1 MYDIASITVK
11 AGTGGDGA
19 ISFRREKFVP
29 LGGADGGD
37 GGKGGAIVIAV
48 RENSYLL
55 RHLHYRKKFHA
66 GDGGSGQKN
75 NRAGRNGQDCVIEVP
90 AGTIVSEVTEAGDKK
105 VVAEILYIDQRV
117 VISPG
122 GEGGRGNARFSRAE
136 NRVPL
141 LAEGGEKTTEKKL
154 HLEVKLLADIGV
166 IGMPNVG
173 KSSLLRAVS
182 GAKPTVAAY
191 PFTTL
196 DPVLGVVEK
205 GNEGLILVEVPGLVE
220 GAHKGVGLGHEFLRH
235 VARTRVLLHL
245 VDGTSQKPLQDYFQL
260 RTEMG
265 LFDEALL
272 KKPEVVVINKTDV
285 PEVQSK
291 LTSLSEEFGHQG
303 INICHMSVITGENVG
318 EIITAASSLITLGP
332 NAETAGDAPV
342 EVLMPQP
349 RRGSIEIR
357 KEEGTFIL
365 KSIRAERLVS
375 RVDLHDW
382 HARVQLWSEFERIG
396 INRAMR
402 QAGVKP
408 GMTVKIG
415 DMEVEWS

>member
-1 MYDIASITVK
+1 MYDVASITIK
-11 AGTGGDGA
+11 AGTGGNGA
-19 ISFRREKFVP
+19 ITFRREKFVP
-29 LGGADGGD
+29 RGGADGGD
-37 GGKGGAIVIAV
+37 GGKGGDVVITV

-55 RHLHYRKKFHA
+55 RHLHYRKTFRS
-66 GDGGSGQKN
+66 GDGGAGQKN
-75 NRAGRNGQDCVIEVP
+75 NRTGRNGEDCVIEVP
-90 AGTIVSEVTEAGDKK
+90 AGTIISEVTEEGDKK
-105 VVAEILYIDQRV
+105 VVSEILYPDQRV
-117 VISPG
+117 VIASG

-141 LAEGGEKTTEKKL
+141 LAEVGEKTREKSL

-166 IGMPNVG
+166 IGMPNAG
-173 KSSLLRAVS
+173 KSSLLRAAS
-182 GAKPTVAAY
+182 GAKPTVAEY

-205 GNEGLILVEVPGLVE
+205 GNEGLILVEVPGIVE
-220 GAHKGVGLGHEFLRH
+220 GAHRGVGLGHEFLRH

-260 RTEMG
+260 RIEMG

-272 KKPEVVVINKTDV
+272 KKPEVVVINKADV

-291 LTSLSEEFGHQG
+291 LPSLMEEFGQQG
-303 INICHMSVITGENVG
+303 VSISHMSAVTGENIG
-318 EIITAASSLITLGP
+318 EIISAVSTLVGEGP
-332 NAETAGDAPV
+332 NAEIMADAPV
-342 EVLMPQP
+342 AVLMPQP

-375 RVDLHDW
+375 RIDLHDW

-415 DMEVEWS
+415 DTEVEWS